1 MKLQEKISSARLQ
14 GKVGKTF
21 QVLVDDVG
29 LGRSSADA
37 PEIDGV
43 VHFKGGKTGQFAKV
57 RIDRADAHDLYG
69 SLL

>member
-1 MKLQEKISSARLQ
+1 MKVQEKISADRLRS
-14 GKVGKTF
+14 KVGKTY
-21 QVLVDDVG
+21 QVLIDEPG

-43 VHFKGGKTGQFAKV
+43 VHFKGGKAGEFAKV

-69 SLL
+69 SLQ